1 MRLKWLLGIRKPK
14 IILRKPKFKIPS
26 EIPTSLLLQIALIF
40 IFCIY
45 MGLLFDIVK
54 EPLPLGSRFGVP
66 VLIDPRLDAQFII
79 EGIVAGIIM
88 FVGFIGFVVIF
99 YSTRYFYEP
108 SYARTL
114 LLIGVVA
121 VISAYFV
128 LLYMMIPKLPQ
139 G

>member
-1 MRLKWLLGIRKPK
+1 MRLKWLPGIRKPK
-14 IILRKPKFKIPS
+14 IILRKPKLKLPS

-66 VLIDPRLDAQFII
+66 VLIDQRLDAQFII
-79 EGIVAGIIM
+79 EGIVASIIM
-88 FVGFIGFVVIF
+88 FVGFIGFIVIF

-121 VISAYFV
+121 VIAAYFV

>member
-1 MRLKWLLGIRKPK
+1 MRPKWILGIRKPK
-14 IILRKPKFKIPS
+14 VILRKPKLQLPT
-26 EIPTSLLLQIALIF
+26 EIPTGLLLQIALIF

-45 MGLLFDIVK
+45 MGLIYDIVK

-66 VLIDPRLDAQFII
+66 VLIDERLDAQFII
-79 EGIVAGIIM
+79 EGIVAGMIM
-88 FVGFIGFVVIF
+88 FLGFLGFVIIF

-114 LLIGVVA
+114 LLIGVIA
-121 VISAYFV
+121 VIAAYFV
-128 LLYMMIPKLPQ
+128 LLYMQIPKLPQ

>member
-1 MRLKWLLGIRKPK
+1 MRLKWIPGTRKPK
-14 IILRKPKFKIPS
+14 IILRRPKLQLPT
-26 EIPTSLLLQIALIF
+26 EIPTALLLQIALIF
-40 IFCIY
+40 IFAVY
-45 MGLLFDIVK
+45 MGLIFDIVK

-66 VLIDPRLDAQFII
+66 VLIDERLDSQFII
-79 EGIVAGIIM
+79 EGIVAGMLM
-88 FVGFIGFVVIF
+88 FVGFIGFVIIF

-114 LLIGVVA
+114 LLMGVIA
-121 VISAYFV
+121 VIAAYFV

>member
-1 MRLKWLLGIRKPK
+1 MRLKWIPGTRKPK
-14 IILRKPKFKIPS
+14 IILRRPKLQLPT
-26 EIPTSLLLQIALIF
+26 EIPTALLLQIAVIF
-40 IFCIY
+40 IFAVY
-45 MGLLFDIVK
+45 MGLIFDIVK

-66 VLIDPRLDAQFII
+66 VLIDERLDSQFII
-79 EGIVAGIIM
+79 EGIVAGMLM
-88 FVGFIGFVVIF
+88 FVGFIGFVIIF

-114 LLIGVVA
+114 LLMGVIA
-121 VISAYFV
+121 VIAAYFV